1 MQGPPPSQAAQQGTT
16 QGQHHAALS
25 QPAPAPDSAAVAN
38 TAADSAPSVA
48 TDSALHVAAD
58 SAPPAA
64 AEATTAMV
72 AGSPSSRAADLATA
86 STSGSASGGGIEEA
100 ANEGTGPYPTVDSLF
115 EGRLLLLGGHVGRG
129 KSIRFDTILFRLTGQ
144 LVGNLAAVDRHCT

>member
-48 TDSALHVAAD
+48 TDSAPHVAAD

-72 AGSPSSRAADLATA
+72 AGS
-86 STSGSASGGGIEEA
+86 ASGGGIEEA
-100 ANEGTGPYPTVDSLF
+100 ANEGTGHTPTVDSSF

-129 KSIRFDTILFRLTGQ
+129 KSICFDTILFRLTGQ